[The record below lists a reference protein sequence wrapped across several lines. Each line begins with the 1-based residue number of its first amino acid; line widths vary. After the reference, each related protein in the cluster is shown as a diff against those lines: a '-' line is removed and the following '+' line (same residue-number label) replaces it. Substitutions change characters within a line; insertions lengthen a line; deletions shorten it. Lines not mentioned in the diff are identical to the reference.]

1 MAVTGMTRF
10 GERIGQ
16 GAAASFRC
24 AARGEVAGV
33 VKVARAGTGGRLRC
47 NACCE
52 RREKSALASNTWC
65 GVHAR
70 RCRRD
75 RRCLA
80 GHGRCSRPG
89 PDLGRGTH

>member
-24 AARGEVAGV
+24 DARGEMAGV
-33 VKVARAGTGGRLRC
+33 VKVARAGTGGRPRR

-52 RREKSALASNTWC
+52 RHKESAWAPTTWC
-65 GVHAR
+65 GIHAR

-75 RRCLA
+75 RRCPAVRGPAPTWA
-80 GHGRCSRPG
+80 GVRTNQR
-89 PDLGRGTH
+89 